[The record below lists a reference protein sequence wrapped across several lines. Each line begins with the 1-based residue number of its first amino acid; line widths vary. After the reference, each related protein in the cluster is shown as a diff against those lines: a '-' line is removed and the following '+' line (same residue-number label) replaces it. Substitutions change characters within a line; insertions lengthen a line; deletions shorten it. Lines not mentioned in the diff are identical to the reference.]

1 MMYERS
7 ELFFTGYDGA
17 KLFMQKWST
26 KNAVGTILFTHGQ
39 AEHSDCYHRLI
50 DSFSG
55 TGWSFIG
62 WDLRGHGKSEGLRGY
77 AKDFNEFVSDYSI
90 FLDKCLSLNEVN
102 SKPVLLLG
110 HSMGGLIQTCG
121 LLENKYSEKYPNIAG
136 QILSSPLFGV
146 AIDVPVWKDSGA
158 TFINAL
164 LPKLTMSNEI
174 KNEQLTRDVEV
185 MREYEADTYRHG
197 RISSGVYLGF
207 KREFPI
213 VLARAS
219 EIKLPSFLSVSD
231 SDPVISSEAALKA
244 FDLIDTNIKGL
255 KIIEGGRHE
264 LYNDICR
271 QDVFKAVIDFADQF
285 RQTK

>member
-26 KNAVGTILFTHGQ
+26 KNAVGTILITHGQ
-39 AEHSDCYHRLI
+39 AEHSECYQRLI
-50 DSFSG
+50 DAFAG
-55 TGWSFIG
+55 TGWNFIG

-77 AKDFNEFVSDYSI
+77 AKEFTEYVSDYSI
-90 FLDKCLSLNEVN
+90 FIDKCLSLNEVN
-102 SKPVLLLG
+102 TKPVLLLG

-121 LLENKYSEKYPNIAG
+121 LLNNKYEQKYPNIVG

-146 AIDVPVWKDSGA
+146 AIEVPAWKDGGA
-158 TFINAL
+158 GLINIL
-164 LPKLTMSNEI
+164 LPKLTMGNEI
-174 KNEQLTRDVEV
+174 KNEQLTRDIEV
-185 MREYEADTYRHG
+185 MREYEGDTYRHG

-207 KREFPI
+207 KKEFP
-213 VLARAS
+213 VVMARAS
-219 EIKLPSFLSVSD
+219 EITLPSFLSVSD
-231 SDPVISSEAALKA
+231 SDPVISSEAALKV
-244 FDLIDTNIKGL
+244 FDLFESSIKGL

-271 QDVFKAVIDFADQF
+271 QDVYKPVIEFANQF
-285 RQTK
+285 RPTT